1 MKTRLFVIS
10 LLLFALSACS
20 FTKPQT
26 ESTDLAYPNQ
36 AYPNQAYP
44 NQTPTQEQADLP
56 LTEADVPRITVEEA
70 KAAVDGGKAIIVDV
84 RNAESFAENHIAGAI
99 SIPLTNIENN
109 PADSSLDKDQWIITY
124 CT

>member
-10 LLLFALSACS
+10 LLLFTLSACS

-26 ESTDLAYPNQ
+26 ESTDL

-70 KAAVDGGKAIIVDV
+70 KAAVDSGNAIIVDV

-109 PADSSLDKDQWIITY
+109 PADSGLDKDQWIITY